1 MQHVRNYSRGR
12 LKAGERLWWLEDQ
25 DSPGKPLEVRLYMSL
40 TKKEK
45 SKLRAQAAL
54 LNPEIFSGGR
64 VKEKY
69 NDVAFFLLE
78 YHNVFAPQTR
88 DLFTAGSV
96 VGKERG
102 GNRLL
107 RSLKNIEAEILQA
120 AEDLPN
126 SVIEKYWDAVVE
138 PKDRIKEWLKRADS
152 YAKTWKPSEHLF
164 KEGK

>member
-1 MQHVRNYSRGR
+1 
-12 LKAGERLWWLEDQ
+12 
-25 DSPGKPLEVRLYMSL
+25 MSL